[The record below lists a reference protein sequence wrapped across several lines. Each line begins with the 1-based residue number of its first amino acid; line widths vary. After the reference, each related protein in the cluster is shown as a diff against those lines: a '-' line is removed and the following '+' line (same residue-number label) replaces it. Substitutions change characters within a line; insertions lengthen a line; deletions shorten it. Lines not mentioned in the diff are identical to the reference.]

1 MSIFFETF
9 FTVRKPWF
17 MSSMNILIDVC
28 LPRVQYYYWHGCHCC
43 RVDRLHGSH
52 LTLTSR
58 LTTLSEEGLSPGPS
72 LCYYESRQSQS
83 IINSV
88 RSKSHDIYDI
98 RSHDVGHGDVITAR
112 ADNWLRWLRVSGLP
126 RSAVLAVSLPAPWAR
141 AAHLPSPGQWADLH
155 RWKMCEKINRIKVLT
170 CSVLC
175 ILLL

>member
-28 LPRVQYYYWHGCHCC
+28 LIPRVQYYYWRGCHCC

-98 RSHDVGHGDVITAR
+98 RSHDVGHGRCYHCEGWQLTEVVAGVWVTKECCAGCVPPGALGPCCSSSQPRPVSWSPQMEDVR
-112 ADNWLRWLRVSGLP
+112 KN
-126 RSAVLAVSLPAPWAR
+126 
-141 AAHLPSPGQWADLH
+141 
-155 RWKMCEKINRIKVLT
+155 
-170 CSVLC
+170 
-175 ILLL
+175 